1 MARLRKNGLASSQ
14 HSFYGA
20 NAVATALIPH
30 REAATAVMAS
40 GFVAARPEQT
50 LLLTCAR
57 AALDA
62 RQRKQVQDLVLQ
74 PLDWE
79 LVVQLADR
87 HGLQP
92 LLHWHLNDVCPDV
105 VPAAIRQHLRVAF
118 QRVSA
123 LNILLTHELQK
134 LLTLFAEHD
143 IQAVP
148 YKGPVLALQ
157 LYGNVAL
164 RQFSDLDI
172 LVHPRDVL
180 RARDLLIAE
189 GYAQLPPLTE
199 GQQAVLLRTQCN
211 LPFTRE
217 RNRMIVELH
226 WTVSAPTFARPFE
239 VDDFWSRL
247 LDGRLETMSIKVP
260 ANEDLLFALCIHGSK
275 HLWERLA
282 WICDIAGLVATQT
295 ELNWEELMRCARAT
309 GNERML
315 FLGLRLAAD
324 LLEAPLP
331 KQVEAALNADAS
343 VAALAGDV
351 VRDLFTP
358 TLTRTGMSGYF
369 RFQLRARRRIRDKL
383 NYLRFTFTPN
393 EEDLVRLN
401 LPAGLSFIYYLVRPV
416 RLVVTGG
423 PSHFH

>member
-1 MARLRKNGLASSQ
+1 MSATLEASEVLTS
-14 HSFYGA
+14 S
-20 NAVATALIPH
+20 
-30 REAATAVMAS
+30 
-40 GFVAARPEQT
+40 FVAARPEYA

-57 AALDA
+57 ASLDA
-62 RQRKQVQDLVLQ
+62 AQKKQVQDLSAQL
-74 PLDWE
+74 LDWD
-79 LVVQLADR
+79 LVLQLADR

-92 LLHWHLNDVCPDV
+92 LLHWHLNKICPDA
-105 VPAAIRQHLRVAF
+105 VPAAPRQHLRVAF

-134 LLTLFAEHD
+134 LLGLFADHD
-143 IQAVP
+143 VQAVP
-148 YKGPVLALQ
+148 YKGPALAMQ

-180 RARDLLIAE
+180 RARDVLVAE
-189 GYAQLPPLTE
+189 GYAQLPPLTD

-239 VDDFWSRL
+239 INDFWSRL
-247 LDGRLETMSIKVP
+247 VDAHLEPMKIKVP
-260 ANEDLLFALCIHGSK
+260 ANEDLLLALCIHGSK

-282 WICDIAGLVATQT
+282 WICDIAGLVAQT
-295 ELNWEELMRCARAT
+295 DLNWEELIRRARST

-315 FLGLRLAAD
+315 FLGLRLATD
-324 LLEAPLP
+324 LLAAPLP
-331 KQVEAALNADAS
+331 KYVEAALNADAS
-343 VAALAGDV
+343 VAGLAQDV

-358 TLTRTGMSGYF
+358 ALTPTGMSGYF
-369 RFQLRARRRIRDKL
+369 LFQLRARRRLRDKF
-383 NYLRFTFTPN
+383 NYLKFTITPN
-393 EEDLVRLN
+393 EEDLVRLK
-401 LPAGLSFIYYLVRPV
+401 LPPALTFIYYLVRPV
-416 RLVVTGG
+416 RLVITGG

>member
-1 MARLRKNGLASSQ
+1 MSSPSSQ
-14 HSFYGA
+14 HSFYEV
-20 NAVATALIPH
+20 NAVAPAPGLY
-30 REAATAVMAS
+30 REAATSVAAS
-40 GFVAARPEQT
+40 GFAAARPEYS

-57 AALDA
+57 ASLDETQKK
-62 RQRKQVQDLVLQ
+62 RIQDLVSQ
-74 PLDWE
+74 PLDWD
-79 LVVQLADR
+79 LVLQLADR

-92 LLHWHLNDVCPDV
+92 LLHWHLNDVCPNA
-105 VPAAIRQHLRVAF
+105 VPAGIRQHLRVAF

-123 LNILLTHELQK
+123 LNILLTHELQR
-134 LLTLFAEHD
+134 LLALFADHD
-143 IQAVP
+143 VQAVP
-148 YKGPVLALQ
+148 YKGPALALQ

-180 RARDLLIAE
+180 RARDLLITE
-189 GYAQLPPLTE
+189 GYAQLPPLTD

-239 VDDFWSRL
+239 ADAFWSRL
-247 LDGRLETMSIKVP
+247 VNARLETMSIKVP
-260 ANEDLLFALCIHGSK
+260 ANEDLVLALCIHGSK

-282 WICDIAGLVATQT
+282 WICDIAGLVAHT
-295 ELNWEELMRCARAT
+295 ELNWEELIRRARAT

-331 KQVEAALNADAS
+331 VRVEAALNADAS
-343 VAALAGDV
+343 VAALARDV
-351 VRDLFTP
+351 IRDLFTP
-358 TLTRTGMSGYF
+358 ALTRTGMSGYF
-369 RFQLRARRRIRDKL
+369 RFQLRARRRLRDKL

-393 EEDLVRLN
+393 EEDLVRLK
-401 LPAGLSFIYYLVRPV
+401 LPPALNFIYYLVRPV
-416 RLVVTGG
+416 RLVITGG

>member
-1 MARLRKNGLASSQ
+1 MSATFKVSEV
-14 HSFYGA
+14 GA
-20 NAVATALIPH
+20 NGF
-30 REAATAVMAS
+30 AAES
-40 GFVAARPEQT
+40 PESA

-57 AALDA
+57 ASLDEA
-62 RQRKQVQDLVLQ
+62 QRKRIQDILSGS
-74 PLDWE
+74 LDWD
-79 LVVQLADR
+79 LLLQLADR

-92 LLHWHLNDVCPDV
+92 LLHWQLNRVCPDA
-105 VPAAIRQHLRVAF
+105 VPDQQRQQLRVAF

-134 LLTLFAEHD
+134 LLTLFADNEV
-143 IQAVP
+143 QAVP
-148 YKGPVLALQ
+148 YKGPALALQ

-180 RARDLLIAE
+180 RARDLLLAE
-189 GYAQLPPLTE
+189 GYAQLPPLTD

-211 LPFTRE
+211 LPFTRD

-239 VDDFWSRL
+239 TADFWSRL
-247 LDGRLETMSIKVP
+247 LDAKLETVAIKVP
-260 ANEDLLFALCIHGSK
+260 ANEDLLLALCIHGSK

-282 WICDIAGLVATQT
+282 WVCDISGLIATQPD
-295 ELNWEELMRCARAT
+295 LNWDELISRARST
-309 GNERML
+309 GSERML

-324 LLEAPLP
+324 LFEALLP
-331 KQVEAALNADAS
+331 EQVEAALNADAA
-343 VAALAGDV
+343 VAALAQDV

-358 TLTRTGMSGYF
+358 ELTRTGMSGYF
-369 RFQLRARRRIRDKL
+369 RFQLRARRRLRDKF
-383 NYLRFTFTPN
+383 NYLRFTITPN
-393 EEDLVRLN
+393 EKDLVRLK
-401 LPAGLSFIYYLVRPV
+401 LPPALTFIYYLVRPF

-423 PSHFH
+423 PGHFH

>member
-1 MARLRKNGLASSQ
+1 MSATLQVSAVV
-14 HSFYGA
+14 A
-20 NAVATALIPH
+20 NVFP
-30 REAATAVMAS
+30 
-40 GFVAARPEQT
+40 AARPESA

-57 AALDA
+57 ASVDA
-62 RQRKQVQDLVLQ
+62 VQRKRIWALVSGPLDWDLVLR
-74 PLDWE
+74 
-79 LVVQLADR
+79 LADR

-92 LLHWHLNDVCPDV
+92 LLHSHLNAVCPEA
-105 VPAAIRQHLRVAF
+105 VPAEPREHLRVAF

-134 LLTLFAEHD
+134 LLTLFAD
-143 IQAVP
+143 NDVQAVP
-148 YKGPVLALQ
+148 YKGPALALQ
-157 LYGNVAL
+157 LHGNVAL

-172 LVHPRDVL
+172 LVHPRDVR
-180 RARDLLIAE
+180 RARDLLLAE
-189 GYAQLPPLTE
+189 GYAQLPPLTD

-211 LPFTRE
+211 LPFARD

-239 VDDFWSRL
+239 MDDFWSRL
-247 LDGRLETMSIKVP
+247 RDARLEGIPIKVP
-260 ANEDLLFALCIHGSK
+260 ANEDLLLALCIHGSK

-282 WICDIAGLVATQT
+282 WICDIAGLIAAETD
-295 ELNWEELMRCARAT
+295 LNWQEVIDRARTT

-331 KQVEAALNADAS
+331 KQVEAALNADPT
-343 VAALAGDV
+343 VGLLTQIV

-358 TLTRTGMSGYF
+358 ELTRTGMSGYF
-369 RFQLRARRRIRDKL
+369 RFQLRARRRLRDKL
-383 NYLRFTFTPN
+383 NYLRFTITPN
-393 EEDLVRLN
+393 EEDLVRMK
-401 LPAGLSFIYYLVRPV
+401 LPAALTFIYYLVRPL

-423 PSHFH
+423 PSHFRHHDK

>member
-1 MARLRKNGLASSQ
+1 MSATLKVSD
-14 HSFYGA
+14 FGA
-20 NAVATALIPH
+20 NGF
-30 REAATAVMAS
+30 AAES
-40 GFVAARPEQT
+40 PESA
-50 LLLTCAR
+50 LLLACAR
-57 AALDA
+57 ASLDEA
-62 RQRKQVQDLVLQ
+62 QRKRIQDLVSGS
-74 PLDWE
+74 LDWD
-79 LVVQLADR
+79 LLLQLADR

-92 LLHWHLNDVCPDV
+92 LLHWQLNRVCPDA
-105 VPAAIRQHLRVAF
+105 VPDQQRRHLRVAV

-134 LLTLFAEHD
+134 LLTLFADNEV
-143 IQAVP
+143 QAVP
-148 YKGPVLALQ
+148 YKGPALALK

-180 RARDLLIAE
+180 RARDLLLAE

-211 LPFTRE
+211 LPFTRD

-239 VDDFWSRL
+239 TDDFWSRL
-247 LDGRLETMSIKVP
+247 LDAKLETVAIKVP
-260 ANEDLLFALCIHGSK
+260 ANEDLILALSIHGSK

-282 WICDIAGLVATQT
+282 WVCDIAGLIATQPD
-295 ELNWEELMRCARAT
+295 LNWDELISRARST
-309 GNERML
+309 GSERML

-324 LLEAPLP
+324 LFEALLP
-331 KQVEAALNADAS
+331 EHVEAALNADAA
-343 VAALAGDV
+343 VAALAQDV

-358 TLTRTGMSGYF
+358 ELTRTGMSGYF
-369 RFQLRARRRIRDKL
+369 RFQLRARRRLRDKL
-383 NYLRFTFTPN
+383 NYLRFTITPN
-393 EEDLVRLN
+393 EKDLVRLK
-401 LPAGLSFIYYLVRPV
+401 LPPALSFIYYLIRPV

-423 PSHFH
+423 PGHFH

>member
-1 MARLRKNGLASSQ
+1 MS
-14 HSFYGA
+14 
-20 NAVATALIPH
+20 ATLK
-30 REAATAVMAS
+30 VSDVVAS
-40 GFVAARPEQT
+40 GFAGESPESA

-57 AALDA
+57 ASLDEVQKK
-62 RQRKQVQDLVLQ
+62 RIQDLVSGS
-74 PLDWE
+74 LDWD
-79 LVVQLADR
+79 LVLQLADR

-92 LLHWHLNDVCPDV
+92 LLHSHLNFVCPDA
-105 VPAAIRQHLRVAF
+105 VPEQQRQHLRVAF

-134 LLTLFAEHD
+134 LLTLFADNEV
-143 IQAVP
+143 QAVP

-180 RARDLLIAE
+180 RGRDLLLAE
-189 GYAQLPPLTE
+189 GYAQLPPLTDV
-199 GQQAVLLRTQCN
+199 QQAVLLRTQCN
-211 LPFTRE
+211 LPFTRD

-239 VDDFWSRL
+239 TDDFWSRL
-247 LDGRLETMSIKVP
+247 LNAKLETVAIKVP
-260 ANEDLLFALCIHGSK
+260 ASEDLLLALCIHGSK

-282 WICDIAGLVATQT
+282 WVCDIAGLIATQT
-295 ELNWEELMRCARAT
+295 DLNWQELIGRARST
-309 GNERML
+309 GSERML

-331 KQVEAALNADAS
+331 KHVEAALNADAS
-343 VAALAGDV
+343 VAALAHDV

-358 TLTRTGMSGYF
+358 ALTRTGMSGYF
-369 RFQLRARRRIRDKL
+369 RFQLRARRRLRDKL
-383 NYLRFTFTPN
+383 NYLRFTITPN
-393 EEDLVRLN
+393 EEDLVRLK
-401 LPAGLSFIYYLVRPV
+401 LPRALTFIYYLVRPV